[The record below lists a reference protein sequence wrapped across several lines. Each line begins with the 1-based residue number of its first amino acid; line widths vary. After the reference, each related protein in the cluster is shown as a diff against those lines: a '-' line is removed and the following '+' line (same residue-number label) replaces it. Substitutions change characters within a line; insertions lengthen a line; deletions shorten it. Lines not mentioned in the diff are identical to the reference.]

1 MPQKYGKMGDL
12 CAVLGLYIHIPFCR
26 HACHY
31 CNFHFSTQLQHSDA
45 MVSAIAQ
52 EIDLHSNNQTPLSTL
67 YFGGGSPSV
76 LTPQELQR
84 IFTAIHRNF
93 DLSQT
98 QEITLEANP
107 EDLTPSNL
115 ETWKLLGINRLSIGI
130 QSLNDEELS
139 WMNRK
144 HSAAQSL
151 AAVALAATYGFHDV
165 SIDLIYGS
173 EKKSLSQW
181 KTELEWANT
190 CGATH
195 LSCYAM
201 TIEEKTTFGHRLAK
215 GQMQSPPDEHA
226 ESHFD
231 YLCTWAAANGWE
243 HYEISNLCKPGHRAM
258 HNSHYWEG
266 HPYIGIGPSAHSF
279 DGKNRR
285 WNIAQNH
292 LYMEAMQHGTRAFEE
307 EILSVSDQL
316 NEKLMTGLRL
326 INGAEIAALE
336 AIHPGYRREKEATIQ
351 NLIAKEWLLN
361 DSSRLI
367 IPVKS
372 RFLCDAITVELM
384 VD

>member
-1 MPQKYGKMGDL
+1 MDLNTKEAARERSMPQKYGKMGDL

-181 KTELEWANT
+181 KAELEWANT
-190 CGATH
+190 DIALPKDRCSRRRMSTQNRISTICVPGQQQTAGSITKSATYVNPDIAP
-195 LSCYAM
+195 C
-201 TIEEKTTFGHRLAK
+201 TIAIT
-215 GQMQSPPDEHA
+215 
-226 ESHFD
+226 
-231 YLCTWAAANGWE
+231 
-243 HYEISNLCKPGHRAM
+243 
-258 HNSHYWEG
+258 
-266 HPYIGIGPSAHSF
+266 
-279 DGKNRR
+279 GKDIR
-285 WNIAQNH
+285 I
-292 LYMEAMQHGTRAFEE
+292 
-307 EILSVSDQL
+307 SVSVRARIHSTV
-316 NEKLMTGLRL
+316 K
-326 INGAEIAALE
+326 IAAGTS
-336 AIHPGYRREKEATIQ
+336 HRTIYTWKRC
-351 NLIAKEWLLN
+351 NMARGLLKKK
-361 DSSRLI
+361 R
-367 IPVKS
+367 
-372 RFLCDAITVELM
+372 
-384 VD
+384 